1 MSHRTPQDRG
11 FTTIELLVV
20 IGIIVLLISL
30 LIPVVGKVRD
40 SARATDTAAWVQ
52 QLGGAIEA
60 YHADFRAYPG
70 PLADKQILNP
80 SPAPEDRVTFATG
93 VSGFKDASGTAGPD
107 HITMSENLLLGLLGG
122 LKLVGTPP
130 TVQVQ
135 YDPSLVGNGA
145 SSLNTGSPKRFSPY
159 VEFQNT
165 SFQVIG
171 GVKTGEFF
179 DEASMGANSAN
190 PTGAEDSNI
199 PEFVDRYSDPLPILY
214 YRAKVGANVIPPYNK
229 VNNPVITYDPN
240 NPLRRIGPYDVVQNA
255 AYTRAMP
262 AIGVG
267 RKQITYYVDGGVQNA
282 PQFLHGLTDVNL
294 NHTIGPVGGPGYT
307 YPYTGFPYFRDPSLS
322 NPKVGGSDGAGHQ
335 SPHVPRQKDRFILI
349 AAGPDRIYGTT
360 DDITNFGPV
369 VP

>member
-70 PLADKQILNP
+70 PLADSQILNTA
-80 SPAPEDRVTFATG
+80 PAVTFATG

-122 LKLVGTPP
+122 LKLNPATPDGLP
-130 TVQVQ
+130 VI

-145 SSLNTGSPKRFSPY
+145 SSLNRGAPKRFSPY

-165 SFQVIG
+165 SFQVVG
-171 GVKTGEFF
+171 GAKTGEYF

-214 YRAKVGANVIPPYNK
+214 YRCKVGANATGATK
-229 VNNPVITYDPN
+229 LDNPVITYDPN
-240 NPLRRIGPYDVVQNA
+240 TPARRIGPYDVSQNA

-267 RKQITYYVDGGVQNA
+267 RKQITYYADGNVQNA

-322 NPKVGGSDGAGHQ
+322 NPKVGGSAGAGHQ
-335 SPHVPRQKDRFILI
+335 PPHVPRQKDRFILI